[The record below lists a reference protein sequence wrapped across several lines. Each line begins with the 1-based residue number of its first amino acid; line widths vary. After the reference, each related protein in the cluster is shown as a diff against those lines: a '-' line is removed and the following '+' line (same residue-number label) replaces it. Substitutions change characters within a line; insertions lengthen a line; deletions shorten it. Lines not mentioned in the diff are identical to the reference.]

1 VSEPKQSAAEV
12 AFEELLE
19 PYLAKFSGELAVAF
33 YRFKDNLYLGHNAET
48 AMHAASLIKL
58 PVMLEVL
65 SQCDMAECDLDTRMT
80 LEAAQQV
87 SGSGVLH
94 ALGEGLALSIRDLVT
109 LMMIVSDNTA
119 TNILIDHVGVR
130 AINRRI
136 QSLGLAKTRLVGKLQ
151 LSEDEQ
157 NREQRKG
164 ERNTTCANAM
174 LALLV
179 KLQQGQLMSDK
190 MTQLALDI
198 LYKQQFTEALARYLP
213 TDAELADPSQGVRVA
228 SKSGCL
234 RGVWHD
240 AGLVVSLSGEP
251 LYGLVIMTRD
261 SRDRSFSF
269 EQEGMMTIARLS
281 KAMFEAYV

>member
-1 VSEPKQSAAEV
+1 MSKARQAE
-12 AFEELLE
+12 AQAQFEDLLE
-19 PYLAKFSGELAVAF
+19 PYLAEFSGELAVAF
-33 YRFKDNLYLGHNAET
+33 YHFADNLYLGHNAET
-48 AMHAASLIKL
+48 PMHAASLIKL

-65 SQCDMAECDLDTRMT
+65 SQCDMAECDLDTRVT
-80 LEAAQQV
+80 LEASQQV
-87 SGSGVLH
+87 GGSGVLH

-157 NREQRKG
+157 TREQRKG

-179 KLQQGQLMSDK
+179 KLQQGQLMSDS
-190 MTQLALDI
+190 MTQLALNI
-198 LYKQQFTEALARYLP
+198 LHKQQFTEALARYLP
-213 TDAELADPSQGVRVA
+213 TDADLAEPSVRVA

-240 AGLVVSLSGEP
+240 AGLVVSHDGAP

-261 SRDRSFSF
+261 SRDHSFSF

>member
-1 VSEPKQSAAEV
+1 
-12 AFEELLE
+12 F
-19 PYLAKFSGELAVAF
+19 
-33 YRFKDNLYLGHNAET
+33 RDNLYLGYNAET

-65 SQCDMAECDLDTRMT
+65 SQCDMAECDLDTRIT
-80 LEAAQQV
+80 LEATQQV

-119 TNILIDHVGVR
+119 TNMLIDHVGVR

-151 LSEDEQ
+151 LSEEEQ

-179 KLQQGQLMSDK
+179 KLQQSQLMSDE
-190 MTQLALDI
+190 MTQLALNI
-198 LYKQQFTEALARYLP
+198 LHKQQFTEALARYLP
-213 TDAELADPSQGVRVA
+213 TDAELADTNQGVRVA

-240 AGLVVSLSGEP
+240 AGLVSSLTGEP

-281 KAMFEAYV
+281 KAIFEVYMYVPPS